1 MWTFITCYFRE
12 VQGRSIGNNLMTMHW
27 QVHKAIRLIK
37 DSMRII
43 VGMREAYCA
52 VDLYGITLN
61 YIFRTSDFV
70 VCVIPMYVQSTII
83 NTLRILNLSKPYAKY
98 GHVHKKEYT
107 HVLNDITYVALIPK

>member
-12 VQGRSIGNNLMTMHW
+12 VQGRSIGNNRMTMHW

-37 DSMRII
+37 DSIGII

-61 YIFRTSDFV
+61 SIFRTSEFV
-70 VCVIPMYVQSTII
+70 VCVIPMYVHRTII
-83 NTLRILNLSKPYAKY
+83 NKLMILTLSKPY
-98 GHVHKKEYT
+98 T
-107 HVLNDITYVALIPK
+107 